1 MSGHSKWSTIK
12 HGKAVTDARRGQL
25 FTKLAKEIIAAA
37 RQGGG
42 SPDTN
47 FRLRMAVQ
55 RAKDNNMPSGNVD
68 RAIKRATGDGAA
80 GDQMD
85 EAVYEG
91 YGPGGTAILVNTLT
105 DNRNRTVSEVRSA
118 FTKVGASLAEA
129 GAVAWQFEQKGV
141 VVVEADAEA
150 AEELTLMTIDT
161 GADDVE
167 TIDSTLHVYSDPGL
181 LEDIRKALAEHG
193 ASVKSSELSMVP
205 TSTVA
210 LDEKTAMR
218 TLRLLDDLEE
228 LDDTQKVFSNADF
241 PDDVLEQYQSED

>member
-1 MSGHSKWSTIK
+1 
-12 HGKAVTDARRGQL
+12 
-25 FTKLAKEIIAAA
+25 
-37 RQGGG
+37 
-42 SPDTN
+42 
-47 FRLRMAVQ
+47 
-55 RAKDNNMPSGNVD
+55 
-68 RAIKRATGDGAA
+68 
-80 GDQMD
+80 
-85 EAVYEG
+85 
-91 YGPGGTAILVNTLT
+91 
-105 DNRNRTVSEVRSA
+105 
-118 FTKVGASLAEA
+118 
-129 GAVAWQFEQKGV
+129 
-141 VVVEADAEA
+141 
-150 AEELTLMTIDT
+150 MTIDA

>member
-80 GDQMD
+80 G
-85 EAVYEG
+85 
-91 YGPGGTAILVNTLT
+91 PG
-105 DNRNRTVSEVRSA
+105 RHR
-118 FTKVGASLAEA
+118 
-129 GAVAWQFEQKGV
+129 
-141 VVVEADAEA
+141 
-150 AEELTLMTIDT
+150 
-161 GADDVE
+161 
-167 TIDSTLHVYSDPGL
+167 DPGQ
-181 LEDIRKALAEHG
+181 H
-193 ASVKSSELSMVP
+193 
-205 TSTVA
+205 
-210 LDEKTAMR
+210 
-218 TLRLLDDLEE
+218 
-228 LDDTQKVFSNADF
+228 
-241 PDDVLEQYQSED
+241 PDRQPQQDCV